1 MVTYI
6 YIIIASIFNILLIIG
21 HNHTAKLPC
30 LLSLDRALDVHY
42 EPNKIIENIII
53 ISLTYAAGKTNKDKL
68 AELKSAL
75 QLVKTSSDK

>member
-1 MVTYI
+1 
-6 YIIIASIFNILLIIG
+6 
-21 HNHTAKLPC
+21 LPC